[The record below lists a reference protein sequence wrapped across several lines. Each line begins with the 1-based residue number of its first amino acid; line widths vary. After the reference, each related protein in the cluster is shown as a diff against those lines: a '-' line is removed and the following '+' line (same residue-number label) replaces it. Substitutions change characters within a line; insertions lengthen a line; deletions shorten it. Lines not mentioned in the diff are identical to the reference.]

1 MSFLR
6 HEQIYRPGGFSFL
19 AGVGAVTGSD
29 PDPIVSMSSQLAIPW
44 PGCTPALPAS
54 ASPAGFI
61 FAQPAETVNHHR
73 RSVREFS
80 SERSRDTSAGLNKFG
95 CTRFSVPAR
104 SAGEK

>member
-6 HEQIYRPGGFSFL
+6 HEQIYRPVGFSFL

-54 ASPAGFI
+54 ASPTGFI
-61 FAQPAETVNHHR
+61 FDQQTGTVKLHR
-73 RSVREFS
+73 
-80 SERSRDTSAGLNKFG
+80 
-95 CTRFSVPAR
+95 
-104 SAGEK
+104 